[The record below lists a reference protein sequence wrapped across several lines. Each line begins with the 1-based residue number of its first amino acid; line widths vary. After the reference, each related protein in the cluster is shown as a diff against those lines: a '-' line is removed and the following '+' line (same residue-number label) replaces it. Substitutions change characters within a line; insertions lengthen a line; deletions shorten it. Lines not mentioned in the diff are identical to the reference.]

1 MKLVP
6 MRFKG
11 VQWHHNPKELVFECD
26 KAVKELNSPNGTS
39 YIQNMGRKNMLIS
52 GTGELYGADCL
63 EQFDRLLSLFR
74 EGGQG
79 VLAIPKITPV

>member
-26 KAVKELNSPNGTS
+26 KTVKELNFRVKYNLAVLATKKDGEVKPV
-39 YIQNMGRKNMLIS
+39 I
-52 GTGELYGADCL
+52 TGERRFEKD
-63 EQFDRLLSLFR
+63 EHLL
-74 EGGQG
+74 
-79 VLAIPKITPV
+79 VLGKEEDVRKVTK